1 MFATACWYK
10 GIYFINT
17 KQIYLQISIN
27 FVYICFMKKDTQ
39 ILIKVSED
47 ERDGF
52 RRAAD
57 IAGIGVSAWARQ
69 KLRAAAVQ
77 ELQTIGESV
86 PFITAPPVKSK
97 EA

>member
-1 MFATACWYK
+1 
-10 GIYFINT
+10 
-17 KQIYLQISIN
+17 
-27 FVYICFMKKDTQ
+27 MKKDTQ

-47 ERDGF
+47 EREGF

-77 ELQTIGESV
+77 ELQTVGENA
-86 PFITAPPVKSK
+86 PFISLPNK
-97 EA
+97 